1 MLPYEGV
8 VSALVLDDAG
18 KSLIFD
24 LLLGDL
30 LLNVNFRFA
39 KRAGVFRAAFVY
51 HKLARAGRA
60 VNLHGVFH
68 AFRGVDRLLADGADR
83 LFALRLVIDDGIMAV
98 RTLLRRQPVVFVRD
112 LIAAG
117 AFYVAVEHMGSHG
130 VVMTLGTFD
139 YKF

>member
-1 MLPYEGV
+1 MLPNEGV

-18 KSLIFD
+18 KSLIFH

-51 HKLARAGRA
+51 HKLARAGRTG
-60 VNLHGVFH
+60 NLHGIFH

-83 LFALRLVIDDGIMAV
+83 LFALRLVIDNGVMAV
-98 RTLLRRQPVVFVRD
+98 RALLCRHSVVFD
-112 LIAAG
+112 
-117 AFYVAVEHMGSHG
+117 
-130 VVMTLGTFD
+130 
-139 YKF
+139 